1 VAGDVGE
8 LSKLLFRHSPVP
20 QFVSGAD
27 GAVVIANPAYAALVG
42 GTPQSVVGTVPA
54 DVTHPDDLREILR
67 RGGLL
72 LDREIDVFE
81 VEARVYGRDKQ
92 ERWCVITCTL
102 AVGDDGQP
110 LFVSHLLDITE
121 RKEAEAQL
129 AISQAR
135 FRLLADSLPVGVHQ
149 RDRQGLLVYVNQ
161 RWAQITGISVA
172 DAIGRDHIEMV
183 HPDDR
188 DQLMRASLRL
198 ARDGGTYHEQFRIV
212 RPGGEVRWVS
222 SRAVWLPGGD
232 GQPLAYVGSL
242 EDITGLLEAEVEQKR
257 LEEELAHQATH
268 DVLTGL
274 PNRALLLGELGRAVD
289 DSAADGAVA
298 VLFIDLDRFKSVNDE
313 LGHDV
318 GDELLREVAERL
330 SSVLRPSDV
339 VARLG
344 GDEFVV
350 LCPDVAGLD
359 QAAEVAGRLLAA
371 VSLRPILVRGNWL
384 HVTASVGITVSSG
397 GPDHH
402 PEGLLR
408 EADAAMYRAK
418 ALGRDRFEV
427 FDAALRSV
435 DTDGRLTRSS
445 TTAQLARDQIGLS
458 PDQPPPG
465 DTCSAVNS

>member
-1 VAGDVGE
+1 VAGEAGE
-8 LSKLLFRHSPVP
+8 LSGLLFKHSPVP
-20 QFVSGAD
+20 QFVSRAD
-27 GAVVIANPAYAALVG
+27 GAIVVANPAYAALVG
-42 GTPQSVVGTVPA
+42 GTPQSVVGSGPA
-54 DVTHPDDLREILR
+54 DVTHPDDLREVLR
-67 RGGLL
+67 LGGLL

-81 VEARVYGRDKQ
+81 VEARVYGPDKD
-92 ERWCVITCTL
+92 ERWCVVTCTL
-102 AVGDDGQP
+102 AIGDDGQP
-110 LFVSHLLDITE
+110 LFVSHLLDITQ
-121 RKEAEAQL
+121 RKEADAKL

-161 RWAQITGISVA
+161 RWAHITGISES
-172 DAIGRDHIEMV
+172 DAIGRDHIEIV
-183 HPDDR
+183 HADDR
-188 DQLMRASLRL
+188 EQLLRASLRL

-212 RPGGEVRWVS
+212 RPDGEIRWVS
-222 SRAVWLPGGD
+222 SRSVWLPGDD

-242 EDITGLLEAEVEQKR
+242 EDITGLLEAEVQQKR

-268 DVLTGL
+268 DALTGL

-289 DSAADGAVA
+289 ASAADGTVA

-318 GDELLREVAERL
+318 GDELLRQVADRL

-350 LCPDVAGLD
+350 LCPDVAGLE
-359 QAAEVAGRLLAA
+359 QAAEVASRLLGA
-371 VSLRPILVRGNWL
+371 VSLRPIPVRGSWI

-435 DTDGRLTRSS
+435 DTDGRLGPEFAAAQS
-445 TTAQLARDQIGLS
+445 TAVS
-458 PDQPPPG
+458 PPDHVANK
-465 DTCSAVNS
+465 SA